1 MIAVDTNVLVRLL
14 INDPDS
20 QKQVRLA
27 KTLLKRAKQV
37 YIPQIVQIEVVWVLE
52 TAYGFYKSAVITV
65 LKHLQ
70 QTLLFVLHDET
81 QFAAALTTFEN
92 HTADFSDHL
101 ILSGCLENN
110 HELFTFDK
118 KFARLQSV
126 KLLDENQLQQNSAYD
141 GTLTFFNS

>member
-20 QKQVRLA
+20 QTQVSLA
-27 KTLLKRAKQV
+27 KALLKRAKQV
-37 YIPQIVQIEVVWVLE
+37 YVPQIVQIEMVWVLE
-52 TAYGFYKSAVITV
+52 TAYGFDKSAVITV

-70 QTLLFVLHDET
+70 QTLLFVLQDEA
-81 QFAAALTTFEN
+81 QFDIALALFEN
-92 HTADFSDHL
+92 HIADFSDYL

-126 KLLDENQLQQNSAYD
+126 NLLDEKQL
-141 GTLTFFNS
+141 